1 MLPPWT
7 SGGIVD
13 SGPVGGA
20 TPISPQNGA
29 SGMRMPGQNSAR
41 SPTAGRRVTL

>member
-7 SGGIVD
+7 SGGIVL
-13 SGPVGGA
+13 SGPARGA

-29 SGMRMPGQNSAR
+29 SGTRTPGQNSVVPVR
-41 SPTAGRRVTL
+41 PGTGVTL